1 MPRRLPVMLMMS
13 LTLLLSACAALLP
26 KLQAPSL
33 TVVGVQLGPSGNIQ
47 QQPVQLRLHAVN
59 PNDRAIPVRSIV
71 CKLEIESMPFAEG
84 RTEQEFVLPAKG
96 EIDFTVNVIANLNSA
111 LIALA
116 GGLGSHNVNYR
127 VYGEVHLKGSIMHS
141 IPFDQKGRVRL

>member
-1 MPRRLPVMLMMS
+1 MRPRLPVLLLS
-13 LTLLLSACAALLP
+13 LTLLLGACASLLP
-26 KLQAPSL
+26 RLQAPRL
-33 TVVGVQLGPSGNIQ
+33 TVVGVQLGPGGNLQ

-59 PNDRAIPVRSIV
+59 PNDRAIPIRSIV
-71 CKLEIESMPFAEG
+71 CRLEIESMPFAEG
-84 RTEQEFVLPAKG
+84 QTEQAFVLPANG
-96 EIDFTVNVIANLNSA
+96 EIDFNVNVMANLNSA